1 MIYSTNEWDQLRRV
15 VVGRADHANWPVA
28 DPVFSVEQERTLWK
42 ESPVPSGP
50 VPQWIIDES
59 NEDLDTFAR
68 VLETAGVI
76 VERPDVLNFVAHD
89 GMSAYCPRDRLLVY
103 RDTVVNVPMM
113 YPCRDMEKQCYYHIA
128 DQDSMISMPRHDGM
142 VLDAANILRLNDTWL
157 FLESDSGNRKAYNWL
172 QEKFSDV
179 NIELCNFY
187 AGTHIDSTISLVRE
201 GLCVLN
207 ASRINESNVPK
218 CLESWDKIWV
228 SEVVPQGFYQYPYAS
243 AWIALNMFSID
254 PQTVVVDAAQ
264 TNIIKQLEKKGLT
277 VIPQTLR
284 HSRTLGGGFHCVTLD
299 IWRSNE

>member
-1 MIYSTNEWDQLRRV
+1 MIYSTNEWARLRRV

-103 RDTVVNVPMM
+103 RDTVVDVPMM
-113 YPCRDMEKQCYYHIA
+113 YPCRDMEKQCYYHIVG
-128 DQDSMISMPRHDGM
+128 QDSMISMPRHDGM

-228 SEVVPQGFYQYPYAS
+228 SDVVPQGFYQYPYAS

-277 VIPQTLR
+277 VIPLTLR